1 MSMNA
6 HTLETFSILLGTIWC
21 VVGPLVGV
29 VIGIWLARCWQRKQ
43 QLLESKRSE
52 CRELRP
58 EDWEKLRDVLVKMSR
73 RELAILNE
81 TSPLVLGGHGPH
93 PH

>member
-1 MSMNA
+1 MNT
-6 HTLETFSILLGTIWC
+6 HRLETFGILLGTIWC

-29 VIGIWLARCWQRKQ
+29 VIGIWLARCWQRKHR
-43 QLLESKRSE
+43 LLESKRTE
-52 CRELRP
+52 YRELCP

-81 TSPLVLGGHGPH
+81 SSPLVLGGHGPH
-93 PH
+93 PQ